1 MEKKKTCILPCN
13 GLDKSLG
20 VIARSV
26 ALKLIEKRP
35 EIQLIC
41 PVLLNTGDE
50 KYENFIKSTKV
61 IVIDGCMTRCASKL
75 VEKRE
80 KKPFKRIFIPDMSKK
95 YKIKPSKE
103 LTLNEENEKLA
114 EQIMEEISEELGKV
128 EVKQVL
134 KSREFEILDF
144 FEITVDKYYFKVPKE
159 GYYFNE
165 NDCWIKP
172 EGKTALLG
180 ISDYLQNAAADI
192 LFVEFP
198 EIGSE
203 IEQFDDAGSFE
214 SSKTVLQLIS
224 PGTGKITRVNKT
236 LENNPELMNQ
246 DPYQR
251 GWFIEIELRDFEEDK
266 DLLMNGPDYFEYMKE
281 KIMKE
286 KNHIDQIKS
295 EKIV

>member
-1 MEKKKTCILPCN
+1 
-13 GLDKSLG
+13 LDKSLG
-20 VIARSV
+20 VIARSI

-50 KYENFIKSTKV
+50 KYENFIESAK
-61 IVIDGCMTRCASKL
+61 IIAIDGCMTRCATKL
-75 VEKRE
+75 VENRE

-95 YKIKPSKE
+95 YGIKPTKE

-114 EQIMEEISEELGKV
+114 EQIMEEIIKELEDV
-128 EVKQVL
+128 DVKKVL
-134 KSREFEILDF
+134 KSPKFEAIEFFD
-144 FEITVDKYYFKVPKE
+144 ITVDKYHFNVPKE

-165 NDCWIKP
+165 NDYWIKP

-203 IEQFDDAGSFE
+203 MEQFDDAGSFE

-224 PGTGKITRVNKT
+224 PGTGKTIRVNKA

-246 DPYQR
+246 DPYQK
-251 GWFIEIELRDFEEDK
+251 GWFIEIELKNFEEDK
-266 DLLMNGPDYFEYMKE
+266 ELLLNGPDYFEYMKE

-286 KNHIDQIKS
+286 KNALEQIRS
-295 EKIV
+295 EKDV

>member
-1 MEKKKTCILPCN
+1 M
-13 GLDKSLG
+13 DKSLG

-26 ALKLIEKRP
+26 ALKLIEKQP

-50 KYENFIKSTKV
+50 KYENFIKSTKIV
-61 IVIDGCMTRCASKL
+61 VIDGCMTRCATKL

-95 YKIKPSKE
+95 YKIKPRKE
-103 LTLNEENEKLA
+103 LMLNEENEKLA
-114 EQIMEEISEELGKV
+114 EQIMEEICEELGKV
-128 EVKQVL
+128 EVKEVL

-144 FEITVDKYYFKVPKE
+144 FDITVDKYYFKVPKE

-165 NDCWIKP
+165 NDCWIKL

-214 SSKTVLQLIS
+214 SSKTVLQIIS
-224 PGTGKITRVNKT
+224 PGTGKIIRVNKA

-251 GWFIEIELRDFEEDK
+251 GWFIEIELKGFEEDK
-266 DLLMNGPDYFEYMKE
+266 ELLMNGPDYFEYMKE

-286 KNHIDQIKS
+286 KNDLEQIGS
-295 EKIV
+295 EKDV

>member
-1 MEKKKTCILPCN
+1 M
-13 GLDKSLG
+13 DKSLG
-20 VIARSV
+20 VIARNV

-50 KYENFIKSTKV
+50 KYENFIKSTKI
-61 IVIDGCMTRCASKL
+61 IVIDGCMTRCATKL
-75 VEKRE
+75 VEKRG

-95 YKIKPSKE
+95 CKIKPRKE
-103 LTLNEENEKLA
+103 LVLNEENEKLA
-114 EQIMEEISEELGKV
+114 EQIMEKISEELGEV
-128 EVKQVL
+128 EMKEVL
-134 KSREFEILDF
+134 KSREFELLDF
-144 FEITVDKYYFKVPKE
+144 FEIIVDKYYFKVPKE
-159 GYYFNE
+159 GYYFNQ

-172 EGKTALLG
+172 EGNTALLG

-198 EIGSE
+198 EMGNE

-224 PGTGKITRVNKT
+224 PGRGKIVRVNNA

-251 GWFIEIELRDFEEDK
+251 GWFIEIELKDFEEDK
-266 DLLMNGPDYFEYMKE
+266 ELLMNGPDYFEYMKE

-286 KNHIDQIKS
+286 KNHLEQIGS
-295 EKIV
+295 EKDI

>member
-1 MEKKKTCILPCN
+1 
-13 GLDKSLG
+13 LDKSLG

>member
-1 MEKKKTCILPCN
+1 M
-13 GLDKSLG
+13 DKSLG

-26 ALKLIEKRP
+26 ALKLIEKRL

-61 IVIDGCMTRCASKL
+61 IVIDGCITRCATKL

-95 YKIKPSKE
+95 YKINPSKE
-103 LTLNEENEKLA
+103 IMLNEENEKLA
-114 EQIMEEISEELGKV
+114 EQIMEEISEELGEV
-128 EVKQVL
+128 EVKVVL
-134 KSREFEILDF
+134 KTREFEILDF

-236 LENNPELMNQ
+236 LENKSELMNQ

>member
-1 MEKKKTCILPCN
+1 M
-13 GLDKSLG
+13 DKSLG

-26 ALKLIEKRP
+26 ALKLIENRP

-50 KYENFIKSTKV
+50 NYENFIISSKV
-61 IVIDGCMTRCASKL
+61 IVIDGCMTRCATKL
-75 VEKRE
+75 VEKRD
-80 KKPFKRIFIPDMSKK
+80 KRPFKRIFIPDMSKK
-95 YKIKPSKE
+95 YKIKPRKE
-103 LTLNEENEKLA
+103 LMLNEENEKLA
-114 EQIMEEISEELGKV
+114 EQIMEEISEELGEDEV
-128 EVKQVL
+128 EEVL
-134 KSREFEILDF
+134 KSREFEILEF
-144 FEITVDKYYFKVPKE
+144 FDITVDKYYFKVPKE
-159 GYYFNE
+159 GYFFNE
-165 NDCWIKP
+165 NDCWIKL
-172 EGKTALLG
+172 EGKKALLG
-180 ISDYLQNAAADI
+180 ISDYLQNAVADI

-198 EIGSE
+198 EIGSD

-224 PGTGKITRVNKT
+224 PGTGKIIRVNKA

-266 DLLMNGPDYFEYMKE
+266 KLLMNGPDYFEYMKE

-286 KNHIDQIKS
+286 KNDLEQIGI
-295 EKIV
+295 EKDV

>member
-1 MEKKKTCILPCN
+1 M
-13 GLDKSLG
+13 DKSLG

-114 EQIMEEISEELGKV
+114 EQIMEEISEELGEV
-128 EVKQVL
+128 EVKVVL
-134 KSREFEILDF
+134 KTREFEILDF

-165 NDCWIKP
+165 NDYWIKL

-236 LENNPELMNQ
+236 LENKSELMNQ